1 MIPGLKWIRVRE
13 IAMLIPTLK
22 SLYCANSMYRFS
34 SVNVKSYVSL
44 KLQEE
49 EIPTFWGNCAPP
61 ELELAQAWS

>member
-1 MIPGLKWIRVRE
+1 MNKIL
-13 IAMLIPTLK
+13 TLK